1 MFHFR
6 SDSIFRFNI
15 LVIFIFTSI
24 ALVIIG
30 NTATTMFKDREIWN
44 KIKERYIQD
53 SIPLQPERGRIL
65 DEEGGLIVSS
75 LPYYRLR
82 IDFKYVNNDN
92 KKDAETTTFK
102 RDSLWKEHLDEV
114 SKGLSEIF
122 PGESADSFKKRLGIF

>member
-92 KKDAETTTFK
+92 KKDAEITTFK

-114 SKGLSEIF
+114 PSGQHPSCR
-122 PGESADSFKKRLGIF
+122 PA